1 MKRAN
6 IEDIYLVSPLQ
17 EGLLFDTLNSPGD
30 GVYFQQLKFR
40 FDGPLDVAAWERAW
54 RKVIERHQI
63 FRTAIVRQKHDRLL
77 QVVWRE
83 VDVPWQTFDWRGLTA
98 AEQSERLNAFLESDR
113 KQGFDFSRA
122 PLLRMT
128 LIRLTDDVAEFVCS
142 HHHVLLDGWSTGIV
156 LKELLSFYKSNGA
169 SLPDPPAPRPYKD
182 FIAWLERQDLGK
194 AEQFWRQTLKGFT
207 SPTVVPASHTNGK
220 QVENVTQQQLQI
232 SLDAEKSTKLQ
243 SFARANNITLNI
255 LVSGAWAMLLSRYS
269 GTEDV
274 VFGVTVSGRPATLA
288 GVEAMVG
295 LFINTLPL
303 RVQLPP
309 GQALIPWLGDLQLR
323 LLDLQEYGYSP
334 LVNVNGW
341 SEVPRGVP
349 LFQSMTVFDNYPGE
363 LSRRDL
369 RTRLALTDVR
379 SIEWASFPLGLVATP
394 GPQLML
400 KIGYDPR
407 RFDAPT
413 IERMMGHL
421 RALLENMVANPQA
434 RLSEVRMLTSD
445 EQRQM
450 LVAWNNTKRDYPA
463 AVTIQ
468 QLFEQQAVTAPNKVA
483 LRYDDGESGGELTY
497 GELNKRSNQLAHYL
511 RAVGIGSD
519 ARVGVCAER
528 SREMIVALLGVLKV
542 GAAYVP
548 IDPHYPT
555 ERVAWLLKD
564 SGASLLLTQEH
575 LIEQLPTVETDVLRL
590 DSDWPKVAAHSGENL
605 SDTATPDDLAYV
617 IYTSG
622 STGRPKGV
630 MIPHRGICNTLLWR
644 RDTFALTSDDRVLL
658 NLSFSFDASVWQIF
672 GPLVAGATLVL
683 SRPAKH
689 LDSSYLVEKIVAEG
703 ITITDF
709 VPSALQVFLDEPDVE
724 RCRSLRHVFSGGEA
738 LTKETRDKFFARLN
752 SSLHNVY
759 GPTETS
765 VDAAHW
771 TCERTD
777 ERDTVPIGRPI
788 ANKQLYLLDARLQTV
803 PIGVTGEIY
812 VGGSGL
818 ARGYLS
824 RPDLTAGK
832 FVPDPFSLE
841 PGTRLYQ
848 TGDLA
853 RFSVDGAIEYLGRVD
868 KQVKIR
874 GFRIELSEIE
884 AALAA
889 HEAVRDCVVVV
900 REDVPGNQRL
910 VAYVVARNG
919 ASPRG
924 LRQFLAGKLPAH
936 MLPAAILVLE
946 KLPLTNNGKIDE
958 RALPL
963 PEQIDADAGE
973 GFVAPRN
980 QVEDLL
986 AEIWAQIVGVKRVGI
1001 HDNFF
1006 TLGGHS
1012 LSAARIVSRVREAF
1026 KTELPLRALFEHPT
1040 VATLGEVIEAM
1051 IRDDPE
1057 SRSPAIVPVAR
1068 DQNPP
1073 MSFAQ
1078 QRLWFIDRLVPGN
1091 SFYNMLGAFCLQ
1103 GPLNRAAL
1111 EAALNDLITRHEI
1124 LRTTFAES
1132 DGQLVQ
1138 VIKPAL
1144 KLALPLSDLT
1154 GIAVRER
1161 EAEARR
1167 QAFEEGD
1174 RPFDLT
1180 AGPLLRATLLRL
1192 DDEDHLL
1199 LLAMHHIVS
1208 DGWSLGVLLGELA
1221 KFYQGH
1227 LAGVAVDPPALP
1239 IQYADYAAWQ
1249 QRWLQGDVLAA
1260 EMSYW
1265 RRQLQSAPTLLSLPS
1280 FHPRPSTQSFRG
1292 AVHSFAVS
1300 ESLTQSLRL
1309 LSRQETVTMFMLLL
1323 AIFKVLLSRYT
1334 GQHDILVGTPVAGR
1348 NRSEV
1353 EQLVGF
1359 FINTIVLRTD
1369 LSGNPTFREVVGR
1382 VREVGLGAFAHQ
1394 ELPFEKIVE
1403 ELHPQRDLSHTPV
1416 FQVMFG
1422 LQNTPVDALDFPE
1435 LTIKA
1440 MEIDNQTAK
1449 FDLTLDLQELP
1460 GGLLGWFEYSTDLFS
1475 ADDMVRMT
1483 GHFLTLVEGVVKNPD
1498 QRIAELPLLTEDERR
1513 QQLLE
1518 WNATTADYANL
1529 PMHHLFEQQVER
1541 TPDAIALVC
1550 GPRQLTYS
1558 ELSRRA
1564 NGLARLLIEQ
1574 GIGAESV
1581 VGVFM
1586 RRDVHLLTSI
1596 LAVLKAGGAYLPLDP
1611 DYPVQRLRTIVGQS
1625 GARLVITARKFG
1637 PTLDDEVCN
1646 SPEVLTAPV
1655 VLVVEDA
1662 LEQQRETENPPPRA
1676 VPDNLAYII
1685 FTSGSTGVPK
1695 GVMIHHRGMVN
1706 HLWANIEAL
1715 SMTSADVLAQTAS
1728 HCFDISVWQFLA
1740 PLIIGARVHIF
1751 PDEITQDPT
1760 RLLREVDR
1768 AGVTVFETVPS
1779 LLQVALADVK
1789 TEQQQR
1795 PELKSLRW
1803 LLPTGEEVPAELCRE
1818 WLRTYPNV
1826 PLMNAYGPSECSDDV
1841 TLAPIYEPPD
1851 ETVGRMSIGRPIG
1864 NLQVAIVDREL
1875 NLAPIGV
1882 PGELCV
1888 RGIGVG
1894 RGYVALPSRTAS
1906 VFVPDP
1912 FSPEPGARM
1921 YRSGDR
1927 AKYLPDG
1934 SIEYL
1939 GRMDHQVK
1947 VRGHRIELGEVEAA
1961 LSQVPGVSEA
1971 VVIVREDTPGDKRLV
1986 AYCACDREVVTTAGL
2001 REFLEQRVPN
2011 YMVPSLFMLLA
2022 ALPLSANGKIDR
2034 QSLPAP
2040 DLSQSRQDSYVA
2052 PRDNVERQ
2060 LCEIWEKLL
2069 KVSPIGIKDNFFN
2082 VGGHSLLALRLM
2094 AEVQQ
2099 SFQRTLPL
2107 AVLFERGTIKEL
2119 AKMLRE
2125 QIASPESSLV
2135 AIQPQGERT
2144 AVFFVHV
2151 GSGNVLCYLDLA
2163 RYVGLDQPFYAIQ
2176 DPSLLGT
2183 IPPFESLEHMAA
2195 HYVQCVQAAQA
2206 SGPYLLG
2213 GWSYGGL
2220 VAFEMARQLTA
2231 AGEEVALLAILDS
2244 GTPEMEREF
2253 EKRSDDASLLAILAH
2268 EMYLP
2273 VVAAELRQLEPEQRL
2288 HFVADYLNRAGLV
2301 FDDPVDVV
2309 RRQLEVFQ
2317 YRNRATIGYDPGPY
2331 AGAISL
2337 FVAGDRQP
2345 DEEDA
2350 ETLPDLI
2357 AGWRALALGGL
2368 DVFSVPG
2375 AHHEIGREPN
2385 VQVLAGHLRS
2395 CIDRA
2400 LEINQVDQKRHA
2412 TSR

>member
-1 MKRAN
+1 MNRSN

-17 EGLLFDTLNSPGD
+17 EGLLFDTLNSPGE

-40 FDGPLDVAAWERAW
+40 FDCPLDVLAWERAW
-54 RKVIERHQI
+54 QMVIERHQI
-63 FRTAIVRQKHDRLL
+63 LRTAFVRQKHDRLL

-83 VDVPWQTFDWRGLTA
+83 VKVPWQTFDWRGVPA
-98 AEQSERLNAFLESDR
+98 AEQSERLNAFLEADR

-128 LIRLTDDVAEFVCS
+128 LIRLTDETAEFICS

-156 LKELLSFYKSNGA
+156 LKELLSFYKSDGA
-169 SLPDPPAPRPYKD
+169 ALPDPPAPRPYKD
-182 FIAWLERQDLGK
+182 FIAWLERQDLAQ
-194 AEQFWRQTLKGFT
+194 AEQFWRKTLKGFT
-207 SPTVVPASHTNGK
+207 SPTVIPANHANGK
-220 QVENVTQQQLQI
+220 QAENVTQQQLQV
-232 SLDAEKSTKLQ
+232 SLDPETSTNLQ

-255 LVSGAWAMLLSRYS
+255 LVSGAWALLLSRYS
-269 GTEDV
+269 GAEDV

-309 GQALIPWLGDLQLR
+309 GDALIPWLGDLQMR

-394 GPQLML
+394 GPQLQL

-421 RALLENMVANPQA
+421 RALLDNMVANPQA
-434 RLSEVRMLTSD
+434 TLSEVRMLTSD

-450 LVAWNNTKRDYPA
+450 LVAWNDTRRDYPPE
-463 AVTIQ
+463 VTIH
-468 QLFEQQAVTAPNKVA
+468 QLFEQQAAMSPDNIA
-483 LRYDDGESGGELTY
+483 LRYEEGELSY
-497 GELNKRSNQLAHYL
+497 GELNERSNRLAHYL
-511 RAVGIGSD
+511 RAIGIGSG
-519 ARVGVCAER
+519 ACVAVCAER
-528 SREMIVALLGVLKV
+528 SPQMIVGLLGVLKA
-542 GAAYVP
+542 GAAYMP

-555 ERVAWLLKD
+555 ERLELLLED

-575 LIEQLPTVETDVLRL
+575 LLRQLPSVAMETLRL
-590 DSDWPKVAAHSGENL
+590 DGDWPAVAAHGAENL
-605 SDTATPDDLAYV
+605 SDTALPDDLAYV

-644 RDTFALTSDDRVLL
+644 RETFGLTSTDRLLL

-672 GPLVAGATLVL
+672 GPLIAGATLVL

-689 LDSSYLVEKIVAEG
+689 LDSSYLVEKIVAES

-709 VPSALQVFLDEPDVE
+709 VPSALQVLLDEPEVG

-738 LTKETRDKFFARLN
+738 LTKETRDKFFARLDAN
-752 SSLHNVY
+752 LHNVY

-771 TCERTD
+771 TCARAD
-777 ERDTVPIGRPI
+777 ERSTVPIGRPI
-788 ANKQLYLLDARLQTV
+788 ANKQIYLLDARLQAV

-824 RPDLTAGK
+824 QPDLTAEK
-832 FVPDPFSLE
+832 FLPDPFSLE
-841 PGTRLYQ
+841 PGARLYQ

-853 RFSVDGAIEYLGRVD
+853 RYSLDGAIEYLGRVD

-884 AALAA
+884 AALGA
-889 HEAVRDCVVVV
+889 HKAVRDCVVVV
-900 REDVPGNQRL
+900 REDTPGNQRL

-919 ASPRG
+919 AAPPRS
-924 LRQFLAGKLPAH
+924 LRQFLASKLPAH

-946 KLPLTNNGKIDE
+946 KLPLSNNGKIDK
-958 RALPL
+958 RALPP
-963 PEQIDADAGE
+963 PEQIDSDAEE
-973 GFVAPRN
+973 GFAAPRN

-986 AEIWAQIVGVKRVGI
+986 AEIWAPIIGVKRVGI

-1040 VATLGEVIEAM
+1040 VAALAQVIEAL
-1051 IRDDPE
+1051 IGDDPE
-1057 SRSPAIVPVAR
+1057 SRLLAIVPAAR
-1068 DQNPP
+1068 DRNLP

-1091 SFYNMLGAFCLQ
+1091 SFYNMLGAFCLK
-1103 GPLNRAAL
+1103 GPLNRQAL
-1111 EAALNDLITRHEI
+1111 EAALNHLVTRHEI
-1124 LRTTFAES
+1124 LRTTFAEI

-1138 VIKPAL
+1138 IIKPAM
-1144 KLALPLSDLT
+1144 KLALPLIDLIGWT
-1154 GIAVRER
+1154 VDER
-1161 EAEARR
+1161 DAETRR

-1180 AGPLLRATLLRL
+1180 EGPLLRATLLHL

-1221 KFYQGH
+1221 KFYKGH
-1227 LAGVAVDPPALP
+1227 LTGVAADLPNMP

-1265 RRQLQSAPTLLSLPS
+1265 RQQLQAAPTLLALPS

-1292 AVHSFAVS
+1292 AVHRFAIS
-1300 ESLTQSLRL
+1300 DSLTQSLRL

-1334 GQHDILVGTPVAGR
+1334 GQADIVVGTPVAGR

-1353 EQLVGF
+1353 EQLIGF

-1369 LSGNPTFREVVGR
+1369 LSGNPTFRELVGR

-1394 ELPFEKIVE
+1394 DLPFEKIVE

-1422 LQNTPVDALDFPE
+1422 VQNEPVDALDFPE

-1440 MEIDNQTAK
+1440 MEVDNQTAK
-1449 FDLTLDLQELP
+1449 FDLTLDLQESE
-1460 GGLLGWFEYSTDLFS
+1460 GGLLGWFEYSTDLFG
-1475 ADDMVRMT
+1475 ADDVIRMA
-1483 GHFLTLVEGVVKNPD
+1483 GHFQTLVEAVVQNPD
-1498 QRIAELPLLTEDERR
+1498 QKIADLRLLTEDEQRL
-1513 QQLLE
+1513 QLLG
-1518 WNATTADYANL
+1518 WNATTTDYALL
-1529 PMHHLFEQQVER
+1529 PVHSLFEQQVER
-1541 TPDAIALVC
+1541 TPDAIAVVC
-1550 GPRQLTYS
+1550 GPRQLTYAD
-1558 ELSRRA
+1558 LNQRA
-1564 NGLARLLIEQ
+1564 NNLAHLLMEQ
-1574 GIGAESV
+1574 VIGPETV
-1581 VGVFM
+1581 VGILM
-1586 RRDVHLLTSI
+1586 RRDINLLTSI

-1611 DYPVQRLRTIVGQS
+1611 EYPVQRLRTIVEQS
-1625 GARLVITARKFG
+1625 GARLVIAAREFL
-1637 PTLDDEVCN
+1637 PTLNQICN
-1646 SPEVLTAPV
+1646 SFEESAAPV

-1662 LEQQRETENPPPRA
+1662 LEQQRETQNLPSRA
-1676 VPDNLAYII
+1676 LPDNLAYII
-1685 FTSGSTGVPK
+1685 YTSGSTGVPK

-1715 SMTSADVLAQTAS
+1715 SMTGLDVLAQTAS
-1728 HCFDISVWQFLA
+1728 QCFDISVWQFLA
-1740 PLIIGARVHIF
+1740 PLIIGGRVHIF
-1751 PDEITQDPT
+1751 PDEVTQDPA
-1760 RLLREVDR
+1760 RLLSEVDG

-1789 TEQQQR
+1789 AGTQKQ

-1803 LLPTGEEVPAELCRE
+1803 LMPTGEETPVALCRE
-1818 WLRTYPNV
+1818 WLRTYPSV

-1841 TLAPIYEPPD
+1841 TLAPIYGPPD
-1851 ETVGRMSIGRPIG
+1851 ETVSRVSIGRPIG
-1864 NLQVAIVDREL
+1864 NLQVAIVDRQL

-1888 RGIGVG
+1888 RGTGVG
-1894 RGYVALPSRTAS
+1894 RGYLSLPSLTAS

-1912 FSPEPGARM
+1912 FSTEPGARM

-1934 SIEYL
+1934 SIEFH

-1971 VVIVREDTPGDKRLV
+1971 VVIVREDTPEDKRLV
-1986 AYCACDREVVTTAGL
+1986 AYVACDQKVVTSDKL

-2011 YMVPSLFMLLA
+2011 YMIPSLFMLLD

-2034 QSLPAP
+2034 QSLPSP
-2040 DLSQSRQDSYVA
+2040 DLSQSRQGSYVA
-2052 PRDNVERQ
+2052 PRDNVEIQ
-2060 LCEIWEKLL
+2060 LCEIWVKLL

-2099 SFQRTLPL
+2099 RFQRTLPL

-2119 AKMLRE
+2119 AKLLRE
-2125 QIASPESSLV
+2125 QITSPESSLV

-2144 AVFFVHV
+2144 PVFFVHV

-2183 IPPFESLEHMAA
+2183 VPPFESLDAMAA
-2195 HYVQCVQAAQA
+2195 HYVECIRAAQP
-2206 SGPYLLG
+2206 SGPYLIG
-2213 GWSYGGL
+2213 GWSFGGL

-2231 AGEEVALLAILDS
+2231 AGAEVALLAILDS

-2253 EKRSDDASLLAILAH
+2253 ERRSDDAALLAILAH

-2273 VVAAELRQLEPEQRL
+2273 VVATELRQLEPEQRL
-2288 HFVADYLNRAGLV
+2288 HFVADYMNRAGLI
-2301 FDDPVDVV
+2301 FDDAPEVV
-2309 RRQLEVFQ
+2309 RRQLEIFK
-2317 YRNRATIGYDPGPY
+2317 YRNRATLNYDPGPY

-2345 DEEDA
+2345 DEEEA
-2350 ETLPDLI
+2350 EALPDLI
-2357 AGWRALALGGL
+2357 EGWRKLALGGL

-2395 CIDRA
+2395 CIDQA
-2400 LEINQVDQKRHA
+2400 LEIAEVGKTRHA
-2412 TSR
+2412 VSQ